1 MNNETNTPRTISKL
15 SRYIKSG
22 TLRIVL
28 AAGLV
33 LVGSLATYALAD
45 PLAELYELEDQYTEK
60 LTKKMQAAEYYN
72 LANKNW
78 CETRMLLGSKKL
90 ELYHSKDLELDK
102 KEFVRIS
109 NLVEAGCEPSEEV
122 FLPNQ

>member
-1 MNNETNTPRTISKL
+1 MNNETNTPRTNSKL

-78 CETRMLLGSKKL
+78 CETRMLLASKKL
-90 ELYHSKDLELDK
+90 ELYHSKDLELDQ

-122 FLPNQ
+122 FLPN